1 MSTLEKLGQII
12 LKFKKGKVA
21 PEALKATANLVSD
34 LDLDSIDRT
43 ELLVLAED
51 AFNLK
56 ISDAD
61 AFKMKTLGD
70 VAEYIDKK
78 LSA

>member
-1 MSTLEKLGQII
+1 MTTLEKLGQII
-12 LKFKKGKVA
+12 LKFKKDKVA
-21 PEALKATANLVSD
+21 PEALTATANLVSD

-56 ISDAD
+56 IFDAD
-61 AFKMKTLGD
+61 AYKMKTLGD

>member
-12 LKFKKGKVA
+12 LKFKKDKVA
-21 PEALKATANLVSD
+21 PEALKPTANLVSD
-34 LDLDSIDRT
+34 LNLDSIDRT

-56 ISDAD
+56 ISDED

-70 VAEYIDKK
+70 VAAYIDKK